1 MRLGIFLFIAFIF
14 SKNMIIFV
22 KLMRKLL
29 LALLSGLLLAF
40 SWPELG
46 IFPFLFFAFLPLL
59 MVEDELNNSN
69 DKKKG
74 RKVFWS
80 SFLAFFI
87 FNAITTYWV
96 YHATLFGAIAA
107 FIVNAT
113 LMSTAFWLFH
123 KVKSATTNR
132 LGYLSFIVL
141 WISIEYLHLNWDL
154 SWPWLTLGNAFA
166 NVTDVV
172 QWYEFTGFLGG
183 SLWVLFINVLLF
195 SLYIS
200 AEKKKAMLLP
210 LLVLLLPLFVS
221 YHMYS
226 NFETEN
232 EDTLKVLIVQ
242 PNIDPYTDK
251 FNVGYEKQLAD
262 FITLSKTKL
271 TAETQLLIG
280 PETALL
286 EGIWEN
292 KLEATYSVRKFRELQ
307 KEFPKLNVIV
317 GASTMKMFGHG
328 ESKTT
333 TARQVRNEKIY
344 YDAYNSAIFI
354 PDSGLVEVYHKTK
367 LVPGVEKMPF
377 PYLLDPLAKLA
388 VDLGGMSG
396 SLGSSN
402 TLHNFKVDGVNV
414 RPLICYESI
423 YGEMNI
429 ENSDLITIITNDG
442 WWKNTAGY
450 KQHFSYASLRAIE
463 QRKVIVRSANT
474 GISGVISS
482 NGEILQETNWDEA
495 ICIAADVKLNSK
507 STFYAQ
513 FGNYIGRISVFV
525 AFMLMTVTFVKGK
538 LRK

>member
-1 MRLGIFLFIAFIF
+1 
-14 SKNMIIFV
+14 
-22 KLMRKLL
+22 MRKLL

-46 IFPFLFFAFLPLL
+46 ILPFLFFAFLPLL
-59 MVEDELNNSN
+59 TLEDELNHSN

-74 RKVFWS
+74 RKVFWY

-166 NVTDVV
+166 NVPGVV

-200 AEKKKAMLLP
+200 TEKKKAMLLP

-307 KEFPKLNVIV
+307 KEFPNLNVIV
-317 GASTMKMFGHG
+317 GATTYKMFGHG
-328 ESKTT
+328 ESKTN

-377 PYLLDPLAKLA
+377 PYILDPLAKLA

-402 TLHNFKVDGVNV
+402 TLHDFEVDGVNV

-423 YGEMNI
+423 YGEMNYQ
-429 ENSDLITIITNDG
+429 NSALIAIITNDG

-474 GISGVISS
+474 GVSGVISS
-482 NGEILQETNWDEA
+482 NGKILQETNWDEA
-495 ICIAADVKLNSK
+495 ICIAADVKLNSIP
-507 STFYAQ
+507 TFYAQ
-513 FGNYIGRISVFV
+513 FGNYIGRLSVFV
-525 AFMLMTVTFVKGK
+525 AFMLLIVTFVKGK

>member
-1 MRLGIFLFIAFIF
+1 
-14 SKNMIIFV
+14 
-22 KLMRKLL
+22 
-29 LALLSGLLLAF
+29 
-40 SWPELG
+40 
-46 IFPFLFFAFLPLL
+46 
-59 MVEDELNNSN
+59 
-69 DKKKG
+69 
-74 RKVFWS
+74 
-80 SFLAFFI
+80 
-87 FNAITTYWV
+87 V

-123 KVKSATTNR
+123 KVKRATTNR

-166 NVTDVV
+166 NVPGVV

-200 AEKKKAMLLP
+200 TEKKKAMLLP

-221 YHMYS
+221 YLMYS

-271 TAETQLLIG
+271 TAETQFLIG

-286 EGIWEN
+286 EEIWEN

-307 KEFPKLNVIV
+307 KEFPNLNILV
-317 GASTMKMFGHG
+317 GATTYKMFGNV
-328 ESKTT
+328 EKKTL
-333 TARQVRNEKIY
+333 TARQIRNEQVF
-344 YDAYNSAIFI
+344 YDAYNSAVFI
-354 PDSGLVEVYHKTK
+354 PDSGSVEVYHKTK

-377 PYLLDPLAKLA
+377 PKLLDPLAKLA
-388 VDLGGMSG
+388 VELGGISG

-402 TLHNFKVDGVNV
+402 NLHNFKVDGVNI

-423 YGEMNI
+423 YGEMNFT
-429 ENSDLITIITNDG
+429 NSDLIAIITNDG

-463 QRKVIVRSANT
+463 QRKAIVRSANT

-482 NGEILQETNWDEA
+482 NGKILQETNWDEA
-495 ICIAADVKLNSK
+495 ICISADIRLNNTP
-507 STFYAQ
+507 TFYAR

-525 AFMLMTVTFVKGK
+525 AFMLITVAFVKGK

>member
-1 MRLGIFLFIAFIF
+1 M
-14 SKNMIIFV
+14 
-22 KLMRKLL
+22 
-29 LALLSGLLLAF
+29 
-40 SWPELG
+40 
-46 IFPFLFFAFLPLL
+46 
-59 MVEDELNNSN
+59 
-69 DKKKG
+69 
-74 RKVFWS
+74 
-80 SFLAFFI
+80 
-87 FNAITTYWV
+87 

-123 KVKSATTNR
+123 KVKNATTNR

-166 NVTDVV
+166 NAPDVV

-195 SLYIS
+195 SGYIS

-292 KLEATYSVRKFRELQ
+292 KLEATYSVRT
-307 KEFPKLNVIV
+307 V
-317 GASTMKMFGHG
+317 
-328 ESKTT
+328 
-333 TARQVRNEKIY
+333 
-344 YDAYNSAIFI
+344 
-354 PDSGLVEVYHKTK
+354 
-367 LVPGVEKMPF
+367 
-377 PYLLDPLAKLA
+377 
-388 VDLGGMSG
+388 
-396 SLGSSN
+396 
-402 TLHNFKVDGVNV
+402 
-414 RPLICYESI
+414 
-423 YGEMNI
+423 
-429 ENSDLITIITNDG
+429 
-442 WWKNTAGY
+442 
-450 KQHFSYASLRAIE
+450 SYTHLRAH
-463 QRKVIVRSANT
+463 
-474 GISGVISS
+474 
-482 NGEILQETNWDEA
+482 ET
-495 ICIAADVKLNSK
+495 
-507 STFYAQ
+507 
-513 FGNYIGRISVFV
+513 
-525 AFMLMTVTFVKGK
+525 
-538 LRK
+538 

>member
-1 MRLGIFLFIAFIF
+1 
-14 SKNMIIFV
+14 
-22 KLMRKLL
+22 MRKLL

-377 PYLLDPLAKLA
+377 PNLLDPLAKLA